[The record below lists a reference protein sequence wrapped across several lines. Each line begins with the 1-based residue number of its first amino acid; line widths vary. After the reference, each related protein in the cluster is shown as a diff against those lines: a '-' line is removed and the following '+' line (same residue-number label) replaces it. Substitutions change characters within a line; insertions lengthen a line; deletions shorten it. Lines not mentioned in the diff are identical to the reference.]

1 MEKKL
6 SIISFDIVPQ
16 SVSMPSY
23 NYVLTNSSAPHSPYL
38 SYEYPF
44 LLKGMI
50 FGIHLRGE
58 ARLRIDLKEYILK
71 PNTIFTLLPNQIFE
85 SLEDSDDSYAE
96 ILFFSIDFMNDL
108 PLPKNFDIL
117 NQMKCYPC
125 LKVSDEKMQ
134 QLIEYHSFITKA
146 CNRQEYMHRKG
157 VDDTLLWALIGLIA
171 SLYIEEEEVDTQSR
185 INSREEEM
193 VNKFSDLLM
202 QYHRDERN
210 ASFYADKMCI
220 TPQYLS
226 RTLKKVTGRPISSW
240 INEAVILDAKALLKS
255 SDMTVVQISEELNF
269 SNPSFFGRFFKQYA
283 GITPLKYKR
292 S

>member
-6 SIISFDIVPQ
+6 STISFDVVPQ
-16 SVSMPSY
+16 SVPATSY
-23 NYVLTNSSAPHSPYL
+23 HYVLTNSSAPHSPYL
-38 SYEYPF
+38 SYDYPF

-58 ARLRIDLKEYILK
+58 ARLRIDLREYILR
-71 PNTIFTLLPNQIFE
+71 PNTVFTLLPNQIFE
-85 SLEDSDDSYAE
+85 SLENSEDSYAE

-108 PLPKNFDIL
+108 PLPQNFDIL
-117 NQMKCYPC
+117 EKMKSHPC
-125 LKVSDEKMQ
+125 LKVSDEKIQ

-146 CNRQEYMHRKG
+146 CNQQEHSRKKEIN
-157 VDDTLLWALIGLIA
+157 TPLLWALIGLIA
-171 SLYIEEEEVDTQSR
+171 SLYMEEERINAESR
-185 INSREEEM
+185 VNSREEEM
-193 VNKFSDLLM
+193 ISKFSDLLT
-202 QYHRDERN
+202 QYHRQERN

-226 RTLKKVTGRPISSW
+226 RTLKKITGRPISSW

-269 SNPSFFGRFFKQYA
+269 PNPSFFGRFFKQYA